1 VREKEKERER
11 ERERA
16 KVCVCVREREM
27 TNGVRPDQIIVPLYK
42 GAWLERATLLFPNG
56 YMRSCAWRE
65 AKAVESRLR
74 S

>member
-1 VREKEKERER
+1 MAR
-11 ERERA
+11 
-16 KVCVCVREREM
+16 
-27 TNGVRPDQIIVPLYK
+27 GVRTDQIIVPLYK
-42 GAWLERATLLFPNG
+42 GAWVERATLLFPNG